1 MDRPSAETVA
11 NNILDNVGIDQ
22 SAHVEKHTPRA
33 GKMKPSLQVNEE
45 GTIIVKATHE
55 SEVRRLVGRYAAK
68 SQWPFYKW
76 LGAAHPYLL
85 TVIAVFSM
93 ATIFIIQVLLLQS
106 LPALSIPLFLVSDTI
121 IAALVVVFSYLSLF
135 RFTKWKRELAEYM
148 KDINALNEYD
158 GTLYDP
164 SSVISNIVW
173 SALCLTG
180 FGIFILQ
187 YGILVL
193 DMDIF
198 PPLVI
203 YLGII
208 PAAPVIFINVFRNI
222 GENHCFDY
230 IERENDELRDFTAF
244 EIETAQQLKE
254 LLMQETSSLGVED
267 SFLDNADYGEFDP
280 DLTYRE
286 IPFPHCRMF
295 HTYTDETGLNFQI
308 WDMNAAAAKRLIVS
322 RVRRAAT
329 PYFHEVSLRRRLSAL
344 GKFLFLIFLFPIM
357 ALLTI
362 PFGTQFIH
370 PLLLVVAVILA
381 WSTWRDYILHS
392 EAQQSYRNLLT
403 KSEYMTDYD
412 TRYYYNE
419 QFRIMTRVD
428 IGLFIAFLIM
438 AVLVESI
445 LFLVI

>member
-1 MDRPSAETVA
+1 MSAETVA

-22 SAHVEKHTPRA
+22 TVRVENRTRSAD
-33 GKMKPSLQVNEE
+33 KMNPSLQVNEE

-55 SEVRRLVGRYAAK
+55 SQIRRLVGRYAVK
-68 SQWPFYKW
+68 SQWPFYRW

-85 TVIAVFSM
+85 TVIAAFSM
-93 ATIFIIQVLLLQS
+93 ATIFIFQVLLLQS
-106 LPALSIPLFLVSDTI
+106 LPALSIPIFLVSDTI
-121 IAALVVVFSYLSLF
+121 IAGLVVVFSYLSLF
-135 RFTKWKRELAEYM
+135 RFTKWKRKLAEYM
-148 KDINALNEYD
+148 KDIGALTEYD

-164 SSVISNIVW
+164 SSVISHIIW
-173 SALCLTG
+173 SALCLTA
-180 FGIFILQ
+180 FGLFILQ

-193 DMDIF
+193 DMDVF
-198 PPLVI
+198 PPLLI

-208 PAAPVIFINVFRNI
+208 PAAPVIFINVFGNI
-222 GENHCFDY
+222 GENHCFDFT
-230 IERENDELRDFTAF
+230 ERENGELRDFTAF

-254 LLMQETSSLGVED
+254 LLMQEARSLGVED
-267 SFLDNADYGEFDP
+267 SFLENGGSGEFEP
-280 DLTYRE
+280 ELTYRE

-308 WDMNAAAAKRLIVS
+308 WDMDAAAAKRLIVS

-344 GKFLFLIFLFPIM
+344 GKFLFLIFLLPIM

-370 PLLLVVAVILA
+370 PLLLVGGVIFA

-392 EAQQSYRNLLT
+392 DAQQSYRNLLR

-428 IGLFIAFLIM
+428 IGLFITFLIL